1 MHYHGSSVAR
11 QVSLAVEETGISAE
25 HMRSTGVA
33 EEVLELDAPDGIV
46 VHVTISPPIQLQKPM
61 LQALSTT
68 YLLDCTTLQRFGY
81 LTYLTL
87 LQGNVAVELP
97 CKGGSHRASHRIG
110 SGRAA

>member
-1 MHYHGSSVAR
+1 MAR

-61 LQALSTT
+61 ARTPISIHLVQRRLSIEEREFV
-68 YLLDCTTLQRFGY
+68 CFS
-81 LTYLTL
+81 
-87 LQGNVAVELP
+87 
-97 CKGGSHRASHRIG
+97 GSKRCDLFLYVCVDKSRT
-110 SGRAA
+110 